1 METIT
6 LKLTG
11 MGCTA
16 CSDAIQTTLEKLP
29 GISECQVD
37 FAQDQA
43 KIVFQP
49 DHINIEQIKQAVI
62 DAGYGAE

>member
-16 CSDAIQTTLEKLP
+16 CSDAIQETITKLP
-29 GISECQVD
+29 GIIKCQVD
-37 FAQDQA
+37 FTQA
-43 KIVFQP
+43 EAKVEFQP
-49 DHINIEQIKQAVI
+49 EQINVEQIKESVAE
-62 DAGYGAE
+62 AGYGAE

>member
-16 CSDAIQTTLEKLP
+16 CSDAIQATLEKLP
-29 GISECQVD
+29 GITESQVD
-37 FAQDQA
+37 FAQAQA
-43 KIVFQP
+43 KIVFQT
-49 DHINIEQIKQAVI
+49 DQINIEQIKQAII

>member
-16 CSDAIQTTLEKLP
+16 CSDAIQETITKLP
-29 GISECQVD
+29 GIIDCQVD
-37 FAQDQA
+37 FVQAQA
-43 KIVFQP
+43 KVGFQP
-49 DHINIEQIKQAVI
+49 EQINIDQIKQAVVE
-62 DAGYGAE
+62 AG

>member
-16 CSDAIQTTLEKLP
+16 CSDAIQETITKLP
-29 GISECQVD
+29 GIIKCQVY
-37 FAQDQA
+37 FTQAQA
-43 KIVFQP
+43 KVEFQP
-49 DHINIEQIKQAVI
+49 EQINVEQIKQSVVE
-62 DAGYGAE
+62 AGYGAE

>member
-16 CSDAIQTTLEKLP
+16 CSDAIQETITKLP
-29 GISECQVD
+29 GIIDCQVD
-37 FAQDQA
+37 FAQAQT
-43 KIVFQP
+43 KVGFQP
-49 DHINIEQIKQAVI
+49 EQINIDQIKQAVVE
-62 DAGYGAE
+62 AGYGAE

>member
-16 CSDAIQTTLEKLP
+16 CSDAIQETITKLP
-29 GISECQVD
+29 GVIKCQVD
-37 FAQDQA
+37 FAQAQA
-43 KIVFQP
+43 KVEFQP
-49 DHINIEQIKQAVI
+49 DQINIDQIKQSVV